1 MRRETLPPL
10 REDYFVLERH
20 FHFVDIKEPEVR
32 RVVAELLEAYG
43 FEAEP
48 SIPRDNVLRTFL
60 PLTVDT
66 EKKVY
71 SCAGNVTCAAAA
83 ATKRVV
89 MDLEEFLTIYERD
102 IKGQG

>member
-1 MRRETLPPL
+1 M
-10 REDYFVLERH
+10 
-20 FHFVDIKEPEVR
+20 DIKEPEVR

-48 SIPRDNVLRTFL
+48 PIPRDDVLRTFL

-66 EKKVY
+66 EKNVY
-71 SCAGNVTCAAAA
+71 SCAGNVTVAAAA
-83 ATKRVV
+83 ATKRMV
-89 MDLEEFLTIYERD
+89 MALEEFLVIFERD